1 MFTNNA
7 DVVAEKALKP
17 ESDITFS
24 KQTAN
29 VKTIAHWV
37 QASRQVMDDAPMLQS
52 YVNGRLMYGL
62 ALKEENQLLNGDGT
76 ALPLATASKAATID
90 ATAGTATMNFSAQYI
105 ATAAT
110 VEAGS
115 ANGTANFTLAY
126 N

>member
-1 MFTNNA
+1 MKYTGKPDATNNDYLEVTGA
-7 DVVAEKALKP
+7 GTTGVAKGVA
-17 ESDITFS
+17 I
-24 KQTAN
+24 
-29 VKTIAHWV
+29 
-37 QASRQVMDDAPMLQS
+37 
-52 YVNGRLMYGL
+52 
-62 ALKEENQLLNGDGT
+62 QLLNGDGT